1 MRRSEMAIV
10 VDELLVIRLFSGHG
24 HVQFVLICSAGHG
37 QTPGVHATT
46 TARERYKSA
55 SGNPKRSE
63 KTASRSAQKRSLFT
77 GQTVDT
83 SVLQNYSGAVYGS
96 QPAFLTPRSED

>member
-1 MRRSEMAIV
+1 MAIV
-10 VDELLVIRLFSGHG
+10 VDELLVVRLFSGHG

-46 TARERYKSA
+46 TARERYTGA
-55 SGNPKRSE
+55 SGNLNRSG
-63 KTASRSAQKRSLFT
+63 KTASHNVQKQSPFT

-83 SVLQNYSGAVYGS
+83 SVLQNYSGATYGS
-96 QPAFLTPRSED
+96 QLAFGAPKQPAG

>member
-1 MRRSEMAIV
+1 MGRSEMAIV

-24 HVQFVLICSAGHG
+24 HVQLVLICSAGHG

-46 TARERYKSA
+46 TARELYTGPSRTLNR
-55 SGNPKRSE
+55 SG
-63 KTASRSAQKRSLFT
+63 KTASHNVQKQCLFT

-83 SVLQNYSGAVYGS
+83 SVLQNYSGARYGS
-96 QPAFLTPRSED
+96 QPA